1 MNNGRITTS
10 SYEMKRDI
18 LTFTHPKAALGVIVV
33 GTGVTA
39 DSNGKLRIFA
49 GEALQGPENALWTD
63 RQTVLQVCKG
73 APASGNQVYG
83 VTQHDIV
90 FDDVTDEMNAN
101 CIIFGFVD
109 PQKMDPA
116 VQAIPDEV
124 RDALEGKV
132 WFIYGDRPTA

>member
-1 MNNGRITTS
+1 MNNGKIITS

-18 LTFTHPKAALGVIVV
+18 LTFTHPKAALGVVVV

-39 DSNGKLRIFA
+39 DADGKLRIFA
-49 GEALQGPENALWTD
+49 GEALQGPENELWTD

-73 APASGNQVYG
+73 APTGGNQVYG

-90 FDDVTDEMNAN
+90 FDAVTDEMNAN

-116 VQAIPDEV
+116 VQAIPDDV